1 MEILNKK
8 IHPQS
13 SPSTNL
19 GFLGLIIAGC
29 TSSNISLGTMNGR
42 NELTEVL
49 RLKPSST
56 RSNKKEIFSLN
67 EIIANKK
74 TLDNLKHL
82 KLGWNG
88 YQSLPI
94 DITVLKKAD
103 FLVNQLERQPKI
115 FPTGRGTLQFEFSNK
130 EDYLEIEISSTENSF
145 FEQKTEN
152 EFEGHISTEMINEKV
167 NEFFA

>member
-1 MEILNKK
+1 MEMRILNKK

-13 SPSTNL
+13 SPSSTNL

-29 TSSNISLGTMNGR
+29 TSSNINLGMMNG
-42 NELTEVL
+42 NDELSEVF

-67 EIIANKK
+67 EVIANKK
-74 TLDNLKHL
+74 TLDNLKSL

-94 DITVLKKAD
+94 NVSVMEKAE
-103 FLVNQLERQPKI
+103 LLINQLERQPKI
-115 FPTGRGTLQFEFSNK
+115 FPT
-130 EDYLEIEISSTENSF
+130 
-145 FEQKTEN
+145 
-152 EFEGHISTEMINEKV
+152 
-167 NEFFA
+167 